1 MTAQTEAAAPV
12 RSARA
17 IVWARRSAAFKRAFK
32 LFWSET
38 EGKVGLLLL
47 LFFIAVALLTPI
59 IVGSDAL
66 SVTKAQGQ
74 PYQPPSTEYPLGTDQ
89 FGRSVLSL
97 IMWGSRV
104 SLIVGFAAAAI
115 AMFIGTV
122 VGVVSGHFGGWADT
136 VLMRIDD
143 WMLTIPFLPLAIVL
157 ATILPRGILNIIGV
171 IGIVSWPG
179 TARIIR
185 SQTLAVK
192 SRPYLERAR
201 ALGAG
206 HFHQMTRHILP
217 NVMPLV
223 LANTTLTI
231 AGAIL
236 TESALAFLGLSDPL
250 RISWGSTLD
259 SAFNNGAVSQE
270 AWWYLLPPGIA
281 IVLVVLAFTWI
292 GHALET
298 VLNPRLKER

>member
-1 MTAQTEAAAPV
+1 
-12 RSARA
+12 
-17 IVWARRSAAFKRAFK
+17 
-32 LFWSET
+32 
-38 EGKVGLLLL
+38 L

>member
-1 MTAQTEAAAPV
+1 MTAQSEAAAPI

-17 IVWARRSAAFKRAFK
+17 IVWTRRSAAFKRAFK

-59 IVGSDAL
+59 IVGPDAL

-74 PYQPPSTEYPLGTDQ
+74 PYQPPSLDYPLGTDQ

-206 HFHQMTRHILP
+206 NLHQMSKHILP

-250 RISWGSTLD
+250 RVSWGSTLD

>member
-1 MTAQTEAAAPV
+1 
-12 RSARA
+12 
-17 IVWARRSAAFKRAFK
+17 
-32 LFWSET
+32 
-38 EGKVGLLLL
+38 
-47 LFFIAVALLTPI
+47 
-59 IVGSDAL
+59 
-66 SVTKAQGQ
+66 
-74 PYQPPSTEYPLGTDQ
+74 
-89 FGRSVLSL
+89 
-97 IMWGSRV
+97 
-104 SLIVGFAAAAI
+104 
-115 AMFIGTV
+115 
-122 VGVVSGHFGGWADT
+122 
-136 VLMRIDD
+136 MRIDD

-157 ATILPRGILNIIGV
+157 ATILPRGILNIISV

-206 HFHQMTRHILP
+206 HLHQMSKHILP

-223 LANTTLTI
+223 LANATLTI

-250 RISWGSTLD
+250 RVSWGSTLD

-270 AWWYLLPPGIA
+270 AWWYLLSPGIA